1 MQYHHQIELQ
11 CIQNKTS
18 CYHSKSSPKKI
29 NKYEME
35 HENPPWKKMA
45 TLGSTQQNAENPFTD
60 EQEIFLTEGASNRA
74 IKIHE

>member
-1 MQYHHQIELQ
+1 MQYHHQIEPQ

-18 CYHSKSSPKKI
+18 CYHSKSSPRKI

-35 HENPPWKKMA
+35 HENPPMEKMA
-45 TLGSTQQNAENPFTD
+45 TLGCIQQNAENPFTK
-60 EQEIFLTEGASNRA
+60 ELIFLTEGASNRT